1 MKLIS
6 HWFNKYFEI
15 ACIIASANFNQSKA
29 TMSKYLEVL
38 EQIKQLQAQ
47 ADEIRRAEAESAKQ
61 QIKDIMDAY
70 GLSADEVI
78 ATIGKPPKVK
88 AEKTK
93 IEALYKD
100 PDSAATWSGRGKPP
114 RWIAGKDRD
123 QFRIKAEQQ

>member
-1 MKLIS
+1 
-6 HWFNKYFEI
+6 
-15 ACIIASANFNQSKA
+15 
-29 TMSKYLEVL
+29 MSKYLEVL

-47 ADEIRRAEAESAKQ
+47 ADEMRRAEAESAKQ

-78 ATIGKPPKVK
+78 ATLGKPSKVK

-123 QFRIKAEQQ
+123 QFRIKVAQD